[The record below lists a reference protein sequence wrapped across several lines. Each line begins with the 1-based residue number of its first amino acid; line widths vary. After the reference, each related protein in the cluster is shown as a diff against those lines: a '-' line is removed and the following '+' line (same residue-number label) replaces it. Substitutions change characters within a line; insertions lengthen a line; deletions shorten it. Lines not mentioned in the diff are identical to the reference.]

1 MIKNVTAKEN
11 KSFYTAVFIFVFFS
25 VILYPFLQY
34 SINPDGISYLSI
46 ARKYAAG
53 NFAEAVNGYWGPMF
67 SVLLSIFLIS
77 GLPELLSTRLLQ
89 VLLGVVLFFLV
100 RIAALDPGIGIKNKN
115 LLYFVFVPVSLYF
128 VYWFITPDLLL
139 AVITF
144 GYTLLILNNNYKR
157 GVKFAVYCGLLGG
170 SAFLVKSYGLFFFL
184 IHFTVFNL
192 IFFLRNDNKKQ
203 IATNYL
209 LGIFIC
215 LLITFAWG
223 GILAVKYGKFNLGTA
238 GEVNSAFV
246 GPKAKNTHL
255 HFQQKLLTPP
265 NETAISAW
273 EDPALYPIEQK
284 WSPLNSWEELKYQI
298 LLIGKNS
305 AKLLMFVFFF
315 SPLFILLAALENK
328 TIVRNSKLA
337 YFLLTAVLYTT
348 GYLVLFIETRYIW
361 LSYIIVI
368 IVSLCLYQS
377 YVERKFLGPLQK
389 RMISGL
395 LFLSLLLFPV
405 YAVIKRTGEGKNVY
419 ELSLEL
425 RRKNISGNFAC
436 NTHGFE
442 THYLAYFLNSKYFG
456 EVNQNPGNIEF
467 YNHLKE
473 NKIDYFFLWNTNEG
487 IKDGL
492 MRFALNDA
500 DCLYVVKIR

>member
-1 MIKNVTAKEN
+1 MIKNVTAEEN
-11 KSFYTAVFIFVFFS
+11 KSFYAAVFIFVLLS

-34 SINPDGISYLSI
+34 SINPDGISYLTI

-67 SVLLSIFLIS
+67 SVLLSTILIS
-77 GLPELLSTRLLQ
+77 GLPELLSARLLQ
-89 VLLGVVLFFLV
+89 VLLGVVLFFII
-100 RIAALDPGIGIKNKN
+100 RIAALDPGIGVKNKT

-144 GYTLLILNNNYKR
+144 SYTLLILNNNYKR

-170 SAFLVKSYGLFFFL
+170 TAFLTKSYGLFFFL

-192 IFFLRNDNKKQ
+192 IFFLQNDNKKQ
-203 IATNYL
+203 IAANYL

-215 LLITFAWG
+215 LLITFGWG
-223 GILAVKYGKFNLGTA
+223 GILAVKYGKFNLGTS
-238 GEVNSAFV
+238 GEINLAFV

-255 HFQQKLLTPP
+255 QFQQRLLTPP

-273 EDPALYPIEQK
+273 EDPSLYPLEQK
-284 WSPLNSWEELKYQI
+284 WNPLNSWDEFKHQVI
-298 LLIGKNS
+298 LIGRNS
-305 AKLLMFVFFF
+305 FKLLTFVFFF
-315 SPLFILLAALENK
+315 SPFFILLAALENK

-337 YFLLTAVLYTT
+337 YFLLTAVLYTM

-368 IVSLCLYQS
+368 IVSLSLYQS
-377 YVERKFLGPLQK
+377 YVERISLGQITK
-389 RMISGL
+389 GSISAL
-395 LFLSLLLFPV
+395 LVFSLLIFPV

-456 EVNQNPGNIEF
+456 EVNQNPNNIEF

-473 NKIDYFFLWNTNEG
+473 NNIDYFFLWNTNEG
-487 IKDGL
+487 IEDGL